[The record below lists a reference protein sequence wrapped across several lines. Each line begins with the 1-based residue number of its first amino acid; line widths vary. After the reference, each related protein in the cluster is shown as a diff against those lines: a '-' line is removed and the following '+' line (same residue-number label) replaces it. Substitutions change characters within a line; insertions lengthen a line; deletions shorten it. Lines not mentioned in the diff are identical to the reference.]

1 LRLVEELI
9 HHLQRVQIT
18 LFVELR
24 ACQDALEPAQDAF
37 QNMHGVCYQE
47 SSRRCPN
54 DDQHLGWLDEHFNVA
69 LFHQE
74 SAEDRPENQNNS
86 YDGEHADLSGASV
99 M

>member
-1 LRLVEELI
+1 
-9 HHLQRVQIT
+9 
-18 LFVELR
+18 
-24 ACQDALEPAQDAF
+24 
-37 QNMHGVCYQE
+37 
-47 SSRRCPN
+47 
-54 DDQHLGWLDEHFNVA
+54 LDEHFNVA